1 MKSVPR
7 TVLAAAVGMHLV
19 AGLLFSHHGAV
30 MYDRSREVTL
40 EGTVTEFRFFN
51 PHVKILFQVKND
63 NGNVENWTAEGAP
76 PSVMRRVGWSR
87 RTLKPGDQFTA
98 FGYPHKDGDHE
109 MRLIKIVLDNGQ
121 ELMERPN

>member
-1 MKSVPR
+1 MKSMPR
-7 TVLAAAVGMHLV
+7 SVLAAAVGMHIV

-30 MYDRSREVTL
+30 MWDRSREVAL

-51 PHVKILFQVKND
+51 PHVKIHFQVKDN
-63 NGNVENWTAEGAP
+63 NGNVENWTAEGGP

-87 RTLKPGDQFTA
+87 KTLKPGDQITA
-98 FGYPHKDGDHE
+98 FGNPHKDGDYE